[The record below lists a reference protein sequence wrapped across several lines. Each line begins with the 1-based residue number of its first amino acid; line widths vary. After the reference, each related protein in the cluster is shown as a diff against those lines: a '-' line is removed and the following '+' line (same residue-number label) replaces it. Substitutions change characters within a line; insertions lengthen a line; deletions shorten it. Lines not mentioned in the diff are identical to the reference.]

1 MSPKALREIQARN
14 RAIAYYVL
22 GLFAVIA
29 AAHEIAFYIGG

>member
-1 MSPKALREIQARN
+1 VSQDNLREIQTRS

-29 AAHEIAFYIGG
+29 AAHEIALHFGG

>member
-1 MSPKALREIQARN
+1 MSQDSLREIQARN

-29 AAHEIAFYIGG
+29 AVHEIALHLGG